1 MPMSM
6 LDVAWPCA
14 MWGTTSCACVCVCVY
29 VFTTQVC
36 TDCTQAINRERVYT
50 DNRLAARSQIH
61 SLHTVYSIARG
72 GARPWARLGDTCERL
87 GLGPVLLCRSH
98 RPSVGT
104 LRSRRRWAM
113 QAARVHTALCTTHTV
128 ICSLPVV
135 SRDTV
140 LGAHPHLF
148 LRVPTLNPR
157 AAVRGTRDANPK
169 CARPRLVRPSAL
181 LLSRSS

>member
-1 MPMSM
+1 
-6 LDVAWPCA
+6 
-14 MWGTTSCACVCVCVY
+14 MWGTTSCACVCVCMY

-61 SLHTVYSIARG
+61 SLHSHRVLHRTGG
-72 GARPWARLGDTCERL
+72 GASMGASRGYLPSCERL

>member
-1 MPMSM
+1 
-6 LDVAWPCA
+6 
-14 MWGTTSCACVCVCVY
+14 MWGTTSCACVCVCAVCMSLQRKCAQI
-29 VFTTQVC
+29 VHKPSTARESTQTTVSRPDPRFIHFTV
-36 TDCTQAINRERVYT
+36 
-50 DNRLAARSQIH
+50 
-61 SLHTVYSIARG
+61 TVYSIARG
-72 GARPWARLGDTCERL
+72 GARPWARLGDTCRL
-87 GLGPVLLCRSH
+87 ARGWAWDLSCSAAAIVPLWGPSGLEDAGLCKQPVC
-98 RPSVGT
+98 T
-104 LRSRRRWAM
+104 LHS
-113 QAARVHTALCTTHTV
+113 ALHIRDTV